1 MPRMPEPL
9 NGPLRLC
16 GVLSSHVGDE
26 KRLKRLE
33 HCFDSIAQQT
43 QALAGF
49 FVVWSSPESLAPKV
63 EALLAS
69 LQEHVHVKTLR
80 QDRRTSQFY
89 DIRWLYQ
96 EYISKEPPNTWL
108 LFSDDDD
115 LWGPERVRLY
125 GAVVDRHGRQPGVT
139 GVCATHKVRPKHRT
153 DVATSA
159 SMVEQQLAKGA
170 AMHCGGVHQEE
181 EFFDFACPTGSL
193 GAFLEICNDETLLH
207 PFCDLRFTR
216 FLQEYYEGG
225 KVMYFPTDQTNP
237 WVYYYSTAYRSPE
250 DAATYE
256 QFVKQDQASTVV
268 RSRKEDRMR
277 AEELCKKMGG
287 AYWGKAE
294 RGPDKEE
301 LDEMTDFVAALR
313 QNIEAILIRH
323 FPETPMKTGEMKR
336 IAVGQASGASHRD
349 EREVPGAQILPTT
362 DSLSHHKNLWG
373 SNHFKIFESFRF
385 VMLMAIL

>member
-1 MPRMPEPL
+1 
-9 NGPLRLC
+9 
-16 GVLSSHVGDE
+16 
-26 KRLKRLE
+26 
-33 HCFDSIAQQT
+33 
-43 QALAGF
+43 
-49 FVVWSSPESLAPKV
+49 
-63 EALLAS
+63 
-69 LQEHVHVKTLR
+69 EHVHVKTLR

-96 EYISKEPPNTWL
+96 DGNAPGEQALHTCGTHREEYISKEPPNTWL

-181 EFFDFACPTGSL
+181 EPVHPDAGGGVNGLETRSKATRQEFFDFACPTGSL

-256 QFVKQDQASTVV
+256 QFVKQDQASRLDAGTVV

-277 AEELCKKMGG
+277 AE
-287 AYWGKAE
+287 
-294 RGPDKEE
+294 
-301 LDEMTDFVAALR
+301 
-313 QNIEAILIRH
+313 
-323 FPETPMKTGEMKR
+323 
-336 IAVGQASGASHRD
+336 
-349 EREVPGAQILPTT
+349 VP
-362 DSLSHHKNLWG
+362 
-373 SNHFKIFESFRF
+373 R
-385 VMLMAIL
+385 